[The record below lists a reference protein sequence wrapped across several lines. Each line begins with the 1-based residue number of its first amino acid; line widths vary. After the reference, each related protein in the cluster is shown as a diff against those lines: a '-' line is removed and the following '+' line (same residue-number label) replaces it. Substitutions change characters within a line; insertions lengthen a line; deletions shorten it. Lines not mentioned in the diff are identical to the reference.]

1 MKNQN
6 YGNHTRYNP
15 FHHFILTP
23 LSLILLGW
31 TGSRVDFSSREAT
44 LDSCYL
50 SIGVFIVFS
59 LPLIAR
65 SYALTLQNRIILNEM
80 RNRYFHL
87 TGKTF
92 DEKEQNLKLGQI
104 IGLRFA
110 SDEELLG
117 LMDRAITENL
127 TAKEIKQQIK
137 NWKGDYI
144 RV

>member
-1 MKNQN
+1 M
-6 YGNHTRYNP
+6 
-15 FHHFILTP
+15 
-23 LSLILLGW
+23 
-31 TGSRVDFSSREAT
+31 DFSSNEAT
-44 LDSCYL
+44 LGSCYL
-50 SIGVFIVFS
+50 FIGVFIVFS

-65 SYALTLQNRIILNEM
+65 SYALTLQNRIIINEM

-117 LMDRAITENL
+117 LMDRAIAEKL

-137 NWKGDYI
+137 NWKSDYI